1 MMCLISGLFSLLL
14 GCLVQTQCDF
24 FLNLTTFYF
33 VMLCCYLSEVFYFL
47 VRGRK
52 ESGSGRRAG
61 GYQLGGVEGGDTV
74 IRIYCTSY
82 WVHGQ
87 KKSYGPSKHCRQ
99 YIVKAVGCSPQP
111 EVRTCNRG
119 QHLLV
124 LLNIEKSSW

>member
-1 MMCLISGLFSLLL
+1 MRDRKTMELDG
-14 GCLVQTQCDF
+14 
-24 FLNLTTFYF
+24 
-33 VMLCCYLSEVFYFL
+33 
-47 VRGRK
+47 RG
-52 ESGSGRRAG
+52 GREE
-61 GYQLGGVEGGDTV
+61 LGGVEGGDTV